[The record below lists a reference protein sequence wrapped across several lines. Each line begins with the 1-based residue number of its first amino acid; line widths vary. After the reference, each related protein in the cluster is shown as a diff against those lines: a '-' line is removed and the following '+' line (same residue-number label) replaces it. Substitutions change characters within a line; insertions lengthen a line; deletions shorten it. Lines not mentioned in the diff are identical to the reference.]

1 MRERVTA
8 IIELIIESKFVLSVG
23 KDLREAV
30 IDRSTGLPTESCLLT
45 LLSSGSKSLSRDA
58 AAGIW

>member
-1 MRERVTA
+1 MTA
-8 IIELIIESKFVLSVG
+8 TIELIIESKFVLSVG

-30 IDRSTGLPTESCLLT
+30 ADRSAGLPAESCPLT

-58 AAGIW
+58 AAGM